1 MHRGERLE
9 TMDIHAM
16 LRAVRAG
23 KSNRY
28 IADNLGVDRRTVS
41 KYRQLFEGQD
51 LLTGE
56 LPELEELNR
65 LLAEQLPNKRK
76 GRPSSIGTWA
86 QSIQH
91 YVDKGLTPRLIYQ
104 KLCEDPRF
112 SASESAVYRYVRKR
126 RPPAVQAT
134 IRVETPPGQEGQ
146 VDFGKVGKLWDAVTE
161 TARSAWIFTLI
172 LSWSRHMYVEFVFD
186 QKVETWLACHRHAF
200 EFLGGVPARL
210 KIDNLKAGITQACF
224 DDPQVQRAYA
234 ECAEHYGFRIDP
246 CRPYKPQHKGKVG
259 PRGHPGAV
267 GYVKSSFV
275 PLLSE
280 TCTRNQ
286 ANAQVREWIEEIAG
300 QREHGTTR
308 VAPLVRFAEEKGYL
322 QPLPPAPFEPSVWK
336 KVKLYRDCHVVFEK
350 SYYSAPFRLLE
361 QSLYLR
367 AMPGQVEL
375 YDRDFRLVA
384 THSRA
389 TTAGER
395 HTLTDHLPPE
405 KVAGLVSSRDTLLQA
420 AQRVGRHTAQAV
432 QQLLDE
438 RPLERS
444 QMVQRILR
452 LADRFGAARLEA
464 ACERGLY
471 FDDVRY
477 RTLKRILEQGLEC
490 SPVPQFPT
498 ADGGMLVYARTQ
510 EEFATAFVTLSRG
523 GAA

>member
-1 MHRGERLE
+1 MHRGERLG
-9 TMDIHAM
+9 TMDIQAI

-23 KSNRY
+23 KSDRY

-41 KYRQLFEGQD
+41 KYRRILKGQD

-56 LPELEELNR
+56 LPDLGALHR
-65 LLAEQLPNKRK
+65 LLAEQLPRKGK

-86 QSIQH
+86 QPIQH
-91 YVDKGLTPRLIYQ
+91 DVERGLTPRLIYQ

-112 SASESAVYRYVRKR
+112 TASESAVYRYVRKL

-146 VDFGKVGKLWDAVTE
+146 VDFGKVGQLWDAATQ
-161 TARSAWIFTLI
+161 TLRSAWIFTLL

-186 QKVETWLACHRHAF
+186 QKVETWLSCHRHAF
-200 EFLGGVPARL
+200 EFLGGAPARL

-246 CRPYKPQHKGKVG
+246 CRPYKPEHKGKVE
-259 PRGHPGAV
+259 RGAV
-267 GYVKSSFV
+267 SYVKRSFV
-275 PLLSE
+275 PLLPE
-280 TCTRNQ
+280 GCTPSQ
-286 ANAQVREWIEEIAG
+286 ANAQVREWIEETAG
-300 QREHGTTR
+300 QREHGTTH
-308 VAPLVRFAEEKGYL
+308 VAPLVRFAEEKGHL
-322 QPLPPAPFEPSVWK
+322 QPLPSAPFEPSVWK
-336 KVKLYRDCHVVFEK
+336 QVKLYRDCHVVFEK

-361 QSLYLR
+361 QPLQLR
-367 AMPGQVEL
+367 ATPKQVEL

-405 KVAGLVSSRDTLLQA
+405 KVAGLVRSRAELLQA
-420 AQRVGRHTAQAV
+420 AQCVGPYTAQVA
-432 QQLLDE
+432 QQLLEE

-452 LADRFGAARLEA
+452 LADRYDAARLEA
-464 ACERGLY
+464 ACARGLS

-477 RTLKRILEQGLEC
+477 RTLKRILQQGLER

-498 ADGGMLVYARTQ
+498 ADGGTLVYARTQ
-510 EEFATAFVTLSRG
+510 EEFATAFMTLARG
-523 GAA
+523 GAG

>member
-1 MHRGERLE
+1 MYRGEKLG
-9 TMDIHAM
+9 TMDIQAM

-41 KYRQLFEGQD
+41 KYRQVFEERD
-51 LLTGE
+51 LLSGE
-56 LPELEELNR
+56 LPELEQLNR
-65 LLAEQLPNKRK
+65 LLEEQQPSKEK
-76 GRPSSIGTWA
+76 GRPSSIETWA
-86 QSIQH
+86 QPIQH
-91 YVDKGLTPRLIYQ
+91 YVDKGLRPRLIYQ
-104 KLCEDPRF
+104 KLSEDPRF
-112 SASESAVYRYVRKR
+112 GASESAVYRYVRKL

-134 IRVETPPGQEGQ
+134 IRVETAPGQEGQ
-146 VDFGKVGKLWDAVTE
+146 VDFGKVGKLWDAGTQ
-161 TARSAWIFTLI
+161 TMRAAWIFTLI

-186 QKVETWLACHRHAF
+186 QKVETWLACHCHAF
-200 EFLGGVPARL
+200 EYLGGIPARL

-246 CRPYKPQHKGKVG
+246 CRPYKPQHKGKVE
-259 PRGHPGAV
+259 RGAV

-275 PLLSE
+275 PLLPEMCMRS
-280 TCTRNQ
+280 Q
-286 ANAQVREWIEEIAG
+286 ANAQVREWLLETAG

-322 QPLPPAPFEPSVWK
+322 QPLPPSPFEPSVWK
-336 KVKLYRDCHVVFEK
+336 KVKLYNDCHVVFGK
-350 SYYSAPFRLLE
+350 SYYSAPFRLLG
-361 QSLYLR
+361 QSLHLR
-367 AMPGQVEL
+367 ATLGQVEV
-375 YDRDFRLVA
+375 YDGDFRLVA

-395 HTLTDHLPPE
+395 HTLIDHLPPE
-405 KVAGLVSSRDTLLQA
+405 KVAGLVSSREALLQA
-420 AQRVGRHTAQAV
+420 AQSVGPYTAQAA
-432 QQLLDE
+432 QHLLDE

-444 QMVQRILR
+444 QMVQRILG
-452 LADRFGAARLEA
+452 LADRYDAARLEA

-477 RTLKRILEQGLEC
+477 RTLKRILEQGLEQGD
-490 SPVPQFPT
+490 VPQFPT
-498 ADGGMLVYARTQ
+498 ADGGTLVYARTQ
-510 EEFATAFVTLSRG
+510 EEFATAFMTLARG

>member
-1 MHRGERLE
+1 MYRGEKLG

-41 KYRQLFEGQD
+41 KYRQVFERQN
-51 LLTGE
+51 LLNGE
-56 LPELEELNR
+56 LPELEQLNR
-65 LLAEQLPNKRK
+65 LVAEQLPNKEK
-76 GRPSSIGTWA
+76 GRPSSIETWA
-86 QSIQH
+86 QPIQQ
-91 YVDKGLTPRLIYQ
+91 YVDKGLTPRLVYQ
-104 KLCEDPRF
+104 KLSEDPRF
-112 SASESAVYRYVRKR
+112 SASESAIYRYVRKL

-134 IRVETPPGQEGQ
+134 IRVETAPGQEGQ
-146 VDFGKVGKLWDAVTE
+146 VDFGKVGKLWDAE
-161 TARSAWIFTLI
+161 TQTMRAAWIFTLI

-186 QKVETWLACHRHAF
+186 QKIETWLACHRRAF
-200 EFLGGVPARL
+200 EFFGGVPARL

-246 CRPYKPQHKGKVG
+246 CRPYKPQHKGKVE
-259 PRGHPGAV
+259 RGAV

-275 PLLSE
+275 PLLPE
-280 TCTRNQ
+280 MCTRSQ
-286 ANAQVREWIEEIAG
+286 ANVQVREWVLETAG

-308 VAPLVRFAEEKGYL
+308 VAPLVRFVEEKGYL
-322 QPLPPAPFEPSVWK
+322 QPLPTTPFAPSVWK
-336 KVKLYRDCHVVFEK
+336 KVKLYPDCHVVFEK
-350 SYYSAPFRLLE
+350 SYYSAPFRLLG
-361 QSLYLR
+361 QSLHLR
-367 AMPGQVEL
+367 ATLGQVEL
-375 YDRDFRLVA
+375 YDGDFCLVA

-395 HTLTDHLPPE
+395 HTVTDHLPPE
-405 KVAGLVSSRDTLLQA
+405 KVAGLVSSREALLQA
-420 AQRVGRHTAQAV
+420 AQSVGPYTAQAA

-452 LADRFGAARLEA
+452 LAERYDADRLEA

-477 RTLKRILEQGLEC
+477 RTLKRILEQGLEQ
-490 SPVPQFPT
+490 SEVPQFPT
-498 ADGGMLVYARTQ
+498 ADGGTLIYARTQ
-510 EEFATAFVTLSRG
+510 EEFATAFMTLARG